1 MAYIDQPDGNQQAG
15 GNHQPQGGIDGEY
28 PAADQGQEDKGW
40 KSDYG
45 GVRRM
50 NCMSNKFINDSW
62 ECYAWSII

>member
-45 GVRRM
+45 GVR
-50 NCMSNKFINDSW
+50 FIDR
-62 ECYAWSII
+62 